1 MNFHQWNISRKRRLT
16 YFNRKKKGST
26 NSIREKTRRFIN
38 FIINLIKRAIKNEAK
53 LTEKFISSNHSSFML
68 ITKNVNF
75 QFHDFH
81 KNRRINFTRH
91 FLEARNWNTTKQKKK
106 KRENFHE
113 KIFDDSRVRENECF
127 KFRYFEISV
136 ENVSSRNWLEI
147 FKLPFKNSI
156 LGPSKKLR
164 VKAWTM
170 LWHTISLADSHL
182 EN

>member
-26 NSIREKTRRFIN
+26 NSIREKTKRFIN

-53 LTEKFISSNHSSFML
+53 LTEKFISSNHSSSML

-91 FLEARNWNTTKQKKK
+91 FFEARNWNTTEQKKRRERTFMK
-106 KRENFHE
+106 KFSTILVYKGKRMFQVSLFRDFSRKRVFAQLAWNF
-113 KIFDDSRVRENECF
+113 
-127 KFRYFEISV
+127 
-136 ENVSSRNWLEI
+136 
-147 FKLPFKNSI
+147 
-156 LGPSKKLR
+156 
-164 VKAWTM
+164 
-170 LWHTISLADSHL
+170 
-182 EN
+182 